1 MTDQRFQMCID
12 SINRA
17 KESMLQCQR
26 VLTQSSQMLQERA
39 QAMIATSAQMQEESQ
54 VMIAAKEFML
64 EWKRDME
71 KKEMEQ
77 YMLEKRDRERR

>member
-1 MTDQRFQMCID
+1 MMCID

-26 VLTQSSQMLQERA
+26 VLTQSAQMLQERSA
-39 QAMIATSAQMQEESQ
+39 AMMATSSQMQEDSQ

-64 EWKRDME
+64 EWKR
-71 KKEMEQ
+71 EM
-77 YMLEKRDRERR
+77 EKRDMEAAARELNRDRR

>member
-1 MTDQRFQMCID
+1 MCVD

-26 VLTQSSQMLQERA
+26 VLTQSAQMLQERSA
-39 QAMIATSAQMQEESQ
+39 AMMATSSQLQEESQ

-71 KKEMEQ
+71 KSEMEAAARQ
-77 YMLEKRDRERR
+77 FHRDRR